1 MKLRGANSD
10 PQSLARVGKS
20 RRLDRPVSSKHRA
33 TETTMYR
40 RLSASRSFLAIACVA
55 TAAAGFI
62 IGSSA
67 EPSSASIALQEGM
80 QDMPPE
86 MLAMM
91 ERWESLGELRPEHEA
106 MHDSAGTWLIESE
119 WFTAPGA
126 PPEEQ
131 LMMAKIRPIMG
142 GRYMYEEISA
152 LMQNPD
158 GTRSPWTAVA
168 ISGYDNRLAKH
179 SFVWIDNTGT
189 SMTVGYGD
197 QTAPDE
203 WTYEYSA
210 YDMMADAMVERKNI
224 INKLGP
230 DSHTFE
236 MHTRMPDGTWFKNME
251 MSYSRAQ

>member
-1 MKLRGANSD
+1 MPRPITA
-10 PQSLARVGKS
+10 ARSIMIV
-20 RRLDRPVSSKHRA
+20 
-33 TETTMYR
+33 
-40 RLSASRSFLAIACVA
+40 ACAA

-62 IGSSA
+62 LGSSA
-67 EPSSASIALQEGM
+67 DSSSASIALQEGM

-86 MLAMM
+86 MLEMM
-91 ERWESLGELRPEHEA
+91 QRWESLGEIRPEHKE

-119 WFTAPGA
+119 WYMAPGA

-158 GTRSPWTAVA
+158 GTQSPWTAVA
-168 ISGYDNRLAKH
+168 ISGFDNRLGKH

-189 SMTVGYGD
+189 SMTIGYGD
-197 QTAPDE
+197 QTAPNE

-210 YDMMADAMVERKNI
+210 YDMMVDEMVERKNI
-224 INKLGP
+224 VNKLGP

-236 MHTRMPDGTWFKNME
+236 IHTKMPDGTWFKNVLMN
-251 MSYSRAQ
+251 YSRAQ